1 MAFHRL
7 PGSHLLPYGLPL
19 GIAIQSE
26 FSLGGLGIDHNMGIN
41 TLPAERFFSVKAIGS
56 PVAYHSFSIVVTCVG
71 RPLPGL
77 FGDLPALTNGIVLQV
92 RDPDDNPV
100 GSFPVERPITANLD
114 WYRLGPESVTYD
126 SVPLGAPPGIGSV
139 AVRIA
144 TQPALDAIALEE
156 DWSIGFVCNDDLSGL
171 LDFSAVAFGRRL
183 HPTS

>member
-26 FSLGGLGIDHNMGIN
+26 FSLGSLGVDHNMAVN
-41 TLPAERFFSVKAIGS
+41 ASVTEAFFSVKAIGS
-56 PVAYHSFSIVVTCVG
+56 PVAFHSFTVIVECAT
-71 RPLPGL
+71 RPLPHL
-77 FGDLPALTNGIVLQV
+77 FGDLPELTNGLVLQV

-100 GSFPVERPITANLD
+100 GSFPVERPITANWD
-114 WYRLGPESVTYD
+114 WYRLGPEYVTYD
-126 SVPLGAPPGIGSV
+126 AGEKKDDPGNV
-139 AVRIA
+139 AIQIA

-156 DWSIGFVCNDDLSGL
+156 DWSIGFLIRDDLTGL